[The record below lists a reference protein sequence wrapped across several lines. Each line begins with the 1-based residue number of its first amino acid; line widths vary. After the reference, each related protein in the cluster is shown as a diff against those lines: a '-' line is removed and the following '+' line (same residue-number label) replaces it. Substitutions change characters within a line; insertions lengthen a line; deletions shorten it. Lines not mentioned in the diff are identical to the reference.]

1 MTVKLLKKWISL
13 NSLPLIVPYQRKY
26 MKVMFNR
33 DNGVTTH
40 LLFFSS
46 AEYLNDHAETQ
57 QLLEKM
63 ATEYRGRLF
72 VVHILDSDTNM
83 LEFFGVDP
91 SSLPTLS
98 IVVLFALSHAGE
110 ERRERGL
117 QVRLPRRLRGVR
129 GPRVH

>member
-13 NSLPLIVPYQRKY
+13 NALPLIVPYQRKY

-33 DNGVTTH
+33 DNGVRTH

-46 AEYLNDHAETQ
+46 ADYLSEHAEVR
-57 QLLEKM
+57 QLLETM

-72 VVHILDSDTNM
+72 VVHILDSDANM
-83 LEFFGVDP
+83 LEFFGVDA
-91 SSLPTLS
+91 SALPTLS
-98 IVVLFALSHAGE
+98 IVLSRPLSHAGE
-110 ERRERGL
+110 QRRERGL

-129 GPRVH
+129 GP